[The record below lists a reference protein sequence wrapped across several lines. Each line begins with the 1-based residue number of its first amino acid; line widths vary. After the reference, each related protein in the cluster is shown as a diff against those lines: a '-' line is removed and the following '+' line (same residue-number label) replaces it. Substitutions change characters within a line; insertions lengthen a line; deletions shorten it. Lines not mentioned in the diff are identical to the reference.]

1 MLAFEPTQQER
12 DECEI
17 LLASGWPQSDIAR
30 YLGID
35 EKTLRKA
42 FREELDDGYLKRR
55 AQVTIHLFR
64 CAIGGTGVAARHWL
78 ALQGNRSGAKAE

>member
-35 EKTLRKA
+35 AKTLRKA
-42 FREELDDGYLKRR
+42 R

-78 ALQGNRSGAKAE
+78 ALTALGLGTKPSSQWRATTCQ